1 MDGICTQDMVYS
13 TKTGKLYVSNCATQ
27 IDVIDPK
34 SQKVLS
40 VIPDDNATYLAINQ
54 RTNTIYASQYWD
66 GTVWAIDGDSD
77 QVVHTITGAGQPAVP
92 DDCYL
97 PANNDCTN
105 QSSGLDHVAVDEDL
119 NRVYVVGTNDG
130 RFVTIDSRIN
140 KVIDTKFI
148 GTNQYNVAADSFSH
162 AVYSFSDLTDT
173 LAIIDGTTDRLVTD
187 NILIGNQPSPP
198 GCLSGAVACTSIGDL
213 PQGIAVNPV
222 TRKIYI
228 AEFGNLI
235 DPQAVSQIVV
245 LKATGEGSLVG
256 YR

>member
-1 MDGICTQDMVYS
+1 M
-13 TKTGKLYVSNCATQ
+13 
-27 IDVIDPK
+27 
-34 SQKVLS
+34 S

-173 LAIIDGTTDRLVTD
+173 LAIIDGTTDKLVTD